1 MPAGYLRI
9 PPNGPYVGNP
19 PVIASPNL
27 AALIVTALGTSTRV
41 EFSAADTLIGDY
53 NTEGLPPSIDI
64 PVSLRVGYRYNVV
77 ASLSV
82 DQTGLTQSHLL
93 QPMWNRRLASTALYE
108 GAVAFGPGSMSSPNN
123 HVNGTV
129 MSEINTVVFTSGTF
143 IPTVAYTGI
152 QVSLTSLSG
161 TLSGLFMRNY
171 ESWVQVWERGG
182 VTP

>member
-1 MPAGYLRI
+1 MRI
-9 PPNGPYVGNP
+9 PPTGPYVGNP
-19 PVIASPNL
+19 PVIATPNI
-27 AALIVTALGTSTRV
+27 ASLIVTASGISSRV
-41 EFSAADTLIGDY
+41 EYSAANRLIGEY
-53 NTEGLPPSIDI
+53 NTEGLPASVDI

-77 ASLSV
+77 ASFSV

-93 QPMWNRRLASTALYE
+93 QPIWNRKLTSTQLYE
-108 GAVAFGPGSMSSPNN
+108 GVVAFGVGSMSSPNS

-143 IPTVAYTGI
+143 IPTVAYMGI
-152 QVSLTSLSG
+152 QMSLTSLSG